1 MVCGILLIVLAGT
14 YLIMSTE
21 FEIGFVHGV
30 PGPGMIPFMLALLLL
45 LLSALYVIRTWKL
58 TRSREEKFWTGD
70 VRSLAICAAMYL
82 CYILL
87 LEKLGFILTT
97 LLFGFIT
104 LKFVFKMRWFQSLLA
119 SVVLTFVFHVGFY
132 NFLDVPLPK
141 GLGWKVFSVLGIVT
155 AG

>member
-1 MVCGILLIVLAGT
+1 
-14 YLIMSTE
+14 MSTE

>member
-1 MVCGILLIVLAGT
+1 LVCGILLIVLAGT